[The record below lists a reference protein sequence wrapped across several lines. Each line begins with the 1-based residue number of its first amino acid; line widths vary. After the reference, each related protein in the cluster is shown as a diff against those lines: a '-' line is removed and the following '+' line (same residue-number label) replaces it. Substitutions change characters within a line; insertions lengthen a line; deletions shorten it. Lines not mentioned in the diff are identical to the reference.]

1 MKLVSQ
7 NNVKKILPRPLSLG
21 KTIKGMTGFHNSNH
35 YTKKKK
41 NVKTLIFI
49 HKFVSLVKAPQPF
62 HVKAYKIRIKIKNH
76 FLYF

>member
-7 NNVKKILPRPLSLG
+7 NNVKKKLPRPLSLG

-41 NVKTLIFI
+41 KKKCKNT
-49 HKFVSLVKAPQPF
+49 HF
-62 HVKAYKIRIKIKNH
+62 HS
-76 FLYF
+76 

>member
-7 NNVKKILPRPLSLG
+7 NNVKKKLPWPLSLG

-35 YTKKKK
+35 YTKKKKKK

-62 HVKAYKIRIKIKNH
+62 HV
-76 FLYF
+76 

>member
-7 NNVKKILPRPLSLG
+7 NNVKKKLPRPLSLG

-41 NVKTLIFI
+41 KCKNT
-49 HKFVSLVKAPQPF
+49 HF
-62 HVKAYKIRIKIKNH
+62 HS
-76 FLYF
+76 